1 MENVERTQARNVSL
15 WNNLCFWRIKDDNN
29 DELGQKPAED
39 RITRSKET
47 IDWKETERERG
58 IGKTKDNNESILNDF
73 NHLYSFYYKF
83 VQRNVGKHS
92 KMAQ

>member
-1 MENVERTQARNVSL
+1 MWKGHRQEDVSL
-15 WNNLCFWRIKDDNN
+15 QNNLCFWRVKDDNN
-29 DELGQKPAED
+29 DEPGQKSAKNI
-39 RITRSKET
+39 ITRSKET
-47 IDWKETERERG
+47 TVGEETERKRG